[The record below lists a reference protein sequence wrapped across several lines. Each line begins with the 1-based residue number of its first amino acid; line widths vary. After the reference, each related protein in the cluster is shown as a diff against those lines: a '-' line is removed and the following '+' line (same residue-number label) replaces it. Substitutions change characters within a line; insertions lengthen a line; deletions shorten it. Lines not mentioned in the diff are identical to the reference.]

1 MDRSLDSLPSRQ
13 LLRML
18 KLFPQLTREWYDVHI
33 VLSYRKWVVL
43 YGEDSAMEMRLTVER
58 LWEEAASS
66 EEVDREVLEQLN
78 LLP

>member
-13 LLRML
+13 LMRML
-18 KLFPQLTREWYDVHI
+18 KLFPQLTREWYDIHI

-43 YGEDSAMEMRLTVER
+43 YGETSAMEMRLTVER
-58 LWEEAASS
+58 LWEEPASS